1 MTLDPAPA
9 ESTTETVAVV
19 LSGAA
24 ARGAFQAGALAE
36 LVPALDR
43 EGLKPTIWLGTSA
56 GGINAALWGARAHLG
71 PDVAGEQV
79 LEVWR
84 RMNDDHVYR
93 PLPWSLARSGVQY
106 VAGAVLCAGTGA
118 TSVLDTAPLRRT
130 AETELDERR
139 LEVNVSDGRLDAVGV
154 VATRMPAEPDNAVG
168 GTASGRSVLF
178 LDEHTPGNYS
188 GQPRR
193 ALDVVRGPITPD
205 HVLASSA
212 IPVAFSP
219 VKVTRPARAAGWYL
233 DGGVRLNTPLH
244 PAVGL
249 GATRIVVVSATATT
263 YGEPPRSQQSG
274 EMPDVADAAAQVL
287 NAALADRTTED
298 LAALR
303 RRNAMVAQVT
313 EIGRPDLLTGSTG
326 EPYRVLEFLEVS
338 PPPGEM
344 GRLAADVFG
353 RRTRGL
359 GRLTELDNWVLG
371 QALRGAGDGVG
382 RSELLSYLFFDE
394 EYFAESI
401 ELGRKTAAAALARG
415 WQR

>member
-36 LVPALDR
+36 PVPALDR

-71 PDVAGEQV
+71 ADVAGEQV

-130 AETELDERR
+130 VEAELDERR

-178 LDEHTPGNYS
+178 LDEHTLETTR
-188 GQPRR
+188 QPRR
-193 ALDVVRGPITPD
+193 ALDVVRGPTQPD

-212 IPVAFSP
+212 IPVAFYRSRSHGP
-219 VKVTRPARAAGWYL
+219 HVPQAGTRRRRPAQHSAAPGGGARRHEDRGRLGDGDDVRRA
-233 DGGVRLNTPLH
+233 
-244 PAVGL
+244 
-249 GATRIVVVSATATT
+249 
-263 YGEPPRSQQSG
+263 PRPQQSG
-274 EMPDVADAAAQVL
+274 RCPTWPTQ
-287 NAALADRTTED
+287 
-298 LAALR
+298 
-303 RRNAMVAQVT
+303 
-313 EIGRPDLLTGSTG
+313 PH
-326 EPYRVLEFLEVS
+326 
-338 PPPGEM
+338 
-344 GRLAADVFG
+344 
-353 RRTRGL
+353 
-359 GRLTELDNWVLG
+359 
-371 QALRGAGDGVG
+371 
-382 RSELLSYLFFDE
+382 RS
-394 EYFAESI
+394 
-401 ELGRKTAAAALARG
+401 
-415 WQR
+415 